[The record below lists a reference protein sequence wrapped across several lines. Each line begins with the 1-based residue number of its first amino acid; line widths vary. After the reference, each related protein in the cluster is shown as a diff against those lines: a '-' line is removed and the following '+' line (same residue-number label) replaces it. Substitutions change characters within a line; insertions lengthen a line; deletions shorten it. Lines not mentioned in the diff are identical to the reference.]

1 MSADGL
7 ILEAELPAYAGIF
20 AELNPYDNPVT
31 TLAMQKGWRVIENQ
45 NYTYTTHSN
54 YEGTSANLK
63 PDNASPTYG
72 SSGFSNGSNTVQIW
86 FEAAQETYARR
97 GVQNQG
103 RVLGWKGP
111 SNPSFEPSALQRA
124 KAEALAKIKSEF
136 EYIAREG
143 VLEMNSG
150 AGTTTAWQQR
160 GFRYA
165 PGIQQQL
172 AANAAYGTGAVGTGG
187 TLGTLTRDVLTDGLE
202 NAWKS
207 RMWEGGQA
215 LTCFTNSTGKRQLTD
230 VFVDEMNLGKNAVSR
245 TEAGVNLE
253 RFITDFGAV
262 DVVLTHRM
270 PQDTMYFLNMNEIEA
285 VVRPVPELGAFFEKD
300 FGAGNEKANTGV
312 GIYAEIG
319 LDHGVGSSHIRLTG
333 IGSVLAAGEVVQ
345 ST

>member
-1 MSADGL
+1 MSSDGL

-31 TLAMQKGWRVIENQ
+31 TLAMAKGWRVESNQ

-72 SSGFSNGSNTVQIW
+72 SSGFANGSNTVQVW

-103 RVLGWKGP
+103 RTLGWKGP
-111 SNPSFEPSALQRA
+111 SNPSIEPSALARA

-136 EYIAREG
+136 EWVAREG
-143 VLEMNSG
+143 VLNMNSS
-150 AGTTTAWQQR
+150 AGTTGTWQQR
-160 GFRYA
+160 GYRYA

-172 AANAAYGTGAVGTGG
+172 ADGAVVGAG
-187 TLGTLTRDVLTDGLE
+187 TLGTYGTINRDTLTDGLQA
-202 NAWKS
+202 AWES
-207 RMWEGGQA
+207 RMWEGGEP
-215 LTCFTNSTGKRQLTD
+215 LKCFTNATGKRGITD
-230 VFVDEMNLGKNAVSR
+230 TFINEMNLGKNS
-245 TEAGVNLE
+245 TSINEAGVAIE
-253 RFITDFGAV
+253 RFTTDFGNV

-270 PQDTMYFLNMNEIEA
+270 PSDTMYFLNMAQIEA
-285 VVRPVPELGAFFEKD
+285 VVRPVPGLGAFFEKD

-319 LDHGVGSSHIRLTG
+319 LDHGVGSSHIRFTG
-333 IGSVLAAGEVVQ
+333 IGSTVVGGQ
-345 ST
+345 VVSAT